1 MIKNCNAQSFLFCT
15 MSTQRAAFSELHVY
29 AAAGYVD
36 LVRTCLDRG
45 DDPFSKDIDGK
56 YPLDLAIEN
65 KNHEIVEMLR
75 RRMWIYSDE

>member
-1 MIKNCNAQSFLFCT
+1 

-29 AAAGYVD
+29 AAGGYVD

-56 YPLDLAIEN
+56 SPLDLAIEN
-65 KNHEIVEMLR
+65 KNHEIVKMLR
-75 RRMWIYSDE
+75 RRMWMYGDE